1 MCNNFVFL
9 FYIDDLEVYL
19 FLPFGV
25 FQMLFLLLE
34 GFLALESKCVN
45 EFVTY
50 LLMFLRFKNMTFD
63 ILQNKISKY
72 QISQY
77 QIL

>member
-34 GFLALESKCVN
+34 GFLTLESKCVN

-63 ILQNKISKY
+63 ILENKISKY